1 MSEEGPVAC
10 FCSDQVEGTQKL
22 EEALLYLSG
31 SSPWRSLSTKSS
43 TTHPTSRKSQ
53 SHSLEQQTSTPQ
65 HAQTRRRRS
74 FCYAPE
80 ALQGTSDSSRNLLF
94 IRKVRGGMF

>member
-22 EEALLYLSG
+22 EEALLYLPG
-31 SSPWRSLSTKSS
+31 FFPRRSLSTKSS
-43 TTHPTSRKSQ
+43 ATHPTSGKSQ
-53 SHSLEQQTSTPQ
+53 RHSLGQQTSTPQ
-65 HAQTRRRRS
+65 HAQIRRWRS

-94 IRKVRGGMF
+94 IRKVTGGMC

>member
-22 EEALLYLSG
+22 EEALLYLPG
-31 SSPWRSLSTKSS
+31 FPWRSLSAKSS
-43 TTHPTSRKSQ
+43 TIHPTSHKSQ
-53 SHSLEQQTSTPQ
+53 SHSLGQQTSTPQ
-65 HAQTRRRRS
+65 HAQTRRQRS

-94 IRKVRGGMF
+94 IRKVRGGMC